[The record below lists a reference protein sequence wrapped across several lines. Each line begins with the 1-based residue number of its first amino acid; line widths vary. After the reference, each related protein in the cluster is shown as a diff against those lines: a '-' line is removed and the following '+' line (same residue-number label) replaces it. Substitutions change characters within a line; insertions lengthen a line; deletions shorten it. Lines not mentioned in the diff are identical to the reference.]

1 MKINLTNFS
10 IDGNHHIQS
19 DYQLSGQH
27 KESTCEVQPTPS
39 LRIKGLNTFQAD
51 YVRNEEIRTAI
62 RIKE

>member
-1 MKINLTNFS
+1 MKINFTNFRVDRNYY
-10 IDGNHHIQS
+10 IHPN
-19 DYQLSGQH
+19 YQLAGQNQ
-27 KESTCEVQPTPS
+27 EPTCEVQPTPS